1 MDGMPVSLWVFT
13 RYTGHFMVSNPLAV
27 LLVLA
32 AVVYL
37 AVRLAERIALFR
49 SLGAALVAILLA
61 MLLSNLRILPEESPA
76 YDFLVGPALSFGIAL
91 ILLSVDLR
99 SIVQA
104 GPRMLAAFGI
114 GALGTAVGA
123 VVSGLALHS
132 LVGPETWKL
141 AGQYTGTYTGGGMN
155 FAALGKALGTSSDL
169 FSAAIAAD
177 VAVTAIWMAICLS
190 VPVLLGRP
198 SASSKKEA
206 ETEAPGE
213 NRPLTLERAL
223 HDSGRAVEIK
233 DAAALVLIGL
243 SAVWAAG
250 HLGAL
255 VPQLPEILWLTSLVL
270 VLAQIPAVQALAG
283 GALWGNYLLLLFL
296 ASNGARSVIANIFAI
311 GPAVFYFAIGT
322 VALHGIILFGL
333 GRLMRIDMGTLAVAS
348 QANVGGPASAMAM
361 AGARGY
367 VDRLLPGVAVG
378 LLGYAAGNYSGF
390 MVAALMMRM
399 LGQ

>member
-1 MDGMPVSLWVFT
+1 MPVSLWALC
-13 RYTGHFMVSNPLAV
+13 RYTGRFMVSNPLAV

-37 AVRLAERIALFR
+37 AVRLAERVALFR

-61 MLLSNLRILPEESPA
+61 MLLSNLRFLPEESPA

-91 ILLSVDLR
+91 ILLSVDFR

-123 VVSGLALHS
+123 TVSGLALHS

-155 FAALGKALGTSSDL
+155 FAALGKAFGTSSDL

-177 VAVTAIWMAICLS
+177 VAVTALWMATCLA

-198 SASSKKEA
+198 GSSAA
-206 ETEAPGE
+206 EETQAEAPGE
-213 NRPLTLERAL
+213 DRPQTLVRAL
-223 HDSGRAVEIK
+223 HDSGRPVELK

-243 SAVWAAG
+243 GAVWAAG

-255 VPQLPEILWLTSLVL
+255 VPQIPEILWLTTLVL
-270 VLAQIPAVQALAG
+270 ILAQIPSVQALAG

-296 ASNGARSVIANIFAI
+296 ASNGARSVIANIFAV

-333 GRLMRIDMGTLAVAS
+333 GRLLRIDMATLAVAS
-348 QANVGGPASAMAM
+348 QANVGGAASAMAL

-367 VDRLLPGVAVG
+367 ADRLLPGVAVG
-378 LLGYAAGNYSGF
+378 LLGYAVGNYSGF
-390 MVAALMMRM
+390 MVAALMRQW
-399 LGQ
+399 LGQG

>member
-1 MDGMPVSLWVFT
+1 MI
-13 RYTGHFMVSNPLAV
+13 SNPLAV
-27 LLVLA
+27 LLALA
-32 AVVYL
+32 AVVYVADL
-37 AVRLAERIALFR
+37 LAERIALFR

-61 MLLSNLRILPEESPA
+61 MLLSNLRLLPEESPT

-104 GPRMLAAFGI
+104 GPRMLAAFGL
-114 GALGTAVGA
+114 GAIGTAVGA
-123 VVSGLALHS
+123 TFSGLALHS

-155 FAALGKALGTSSDL
+155 FAALGRAFNTSSDL

-177 VAVTAIWMAICLS
+177 VAVTALWMATCLA

-198 SASSKKEA
+198 AAATPEGEQA
-206 ETEAPGE
+206 REPGDNE
-213 NRPLTLERAL
+213 PQTLERAL
-223 HDSGRAVEIK
+223 HDSGRPVALK
-233 DAAALVLIGL
+233 DTAALMLIGL
-243 SAVWAAG
+243 GAMWSAG
-250 HLGAL
+250 FLESL
-255 VPQLPEILWLTSLVL
+255 IPQIPEILWLTSVVL
-270 VLAQIPAVQALAG
+270 ILAQFPAVQSLAG

-296 ASNGARSVIANIFAI
+296 ASNGAQSVIANIFAF

-333 GRLMRIDMGTLAVAS
+333 GRLLRIDMATLAVAS
-348 QANVGGPASAMAM
+348 QANVGGAASAMAL

-367 VDRLLPGVAVG
+367 MDRLLPGVAVG
-378 LLGYAAGNYSGF
+378 LLGYAVGNYLGF
-390 MVAALMMRM
+390 LVAALVRQA
-399 LGQ
+399 LGG

>member
-1 MDGMPVSLWVFT
+1 
-13 RYTGHFMVSNPLAV
+13 MVSSPLAV

-37 AVRLAERIALFR
+37 AVRLAEHVALFR

-61 MLLSNLRILPEESPA
+61 MLLSNLRFLPEESPA

-91 ILLSVDLR
+91 ILLSVDYR

-123 VVSGLALHS
+123 TVSGLALHS

-155 FAALGKALGTSSDL
+155 FAALGRAFGTSSDL

-177 VAVTAIWMAICLS
+177 VAVTALWMAACLA

-198 SASSKKEA
+198 GPSAEERA

-213 NRPLTLERAL
+213 GRPQTLERAL
-223 HDSGRAVEIK
+223 HESGRPVELK
-233 DAAALVLIGL
+233 DTAALAVIGL
-243 SAVWAAG
+243 GSVWAAG

-255 VPQLPEILWLTSLVL
+255 VPQIPEILWLTTLVL
-270 VLAQIPAVQALAG
+270 LLAQIPAVQALAG

-296 ASNGARSVIANIFAI
+296 ASNGARSVIANIFAV
-311 GPAVFYFAIGT
+311 GPAVFYFAVAT
-322 VALHGIILFGL
+322 VAVHGVILFGL
-333 GRLMRIDMGTLAVAS
+333 GRLLRIDMATLAVAS
-348 QANVGGPASAMAM
+348 QANVGGAASAMAL

-378 LLGYAAGNYSGF
+378 LLGYAVGNYSGF
-390 MVAALMMRM
+390 MVAALVRQV
-399 LGQ
+399 LGQG